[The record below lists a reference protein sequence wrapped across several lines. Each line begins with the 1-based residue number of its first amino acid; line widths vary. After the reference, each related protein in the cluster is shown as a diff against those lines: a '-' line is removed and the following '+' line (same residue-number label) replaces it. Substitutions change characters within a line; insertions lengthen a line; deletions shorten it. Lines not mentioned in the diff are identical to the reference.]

1 MSHRRG
7 SNLVVQSIAH
17 QYATRIG
24 HGAKAS
30 RFAAAPNDNG
40 AGGVVT
46 APLDPSA
53 RSVLNN
59 SSGTVLLRKNADGTF
74 SPVARD

>member
-7 SNLVVQSIAH
+7 SNIVVQSIAH

-24 HGAKAS
+24 HGAKGS
-30 RFAAAPNDNG
+30 RFAAAPNDDG
-40 AGGVVT
+40 AGGIV
-46 APLDPSA
+46 AIPLDPSA

-59 SSGTVLLRKNADGTF
+59 SSGAVLLRRNDDGTY